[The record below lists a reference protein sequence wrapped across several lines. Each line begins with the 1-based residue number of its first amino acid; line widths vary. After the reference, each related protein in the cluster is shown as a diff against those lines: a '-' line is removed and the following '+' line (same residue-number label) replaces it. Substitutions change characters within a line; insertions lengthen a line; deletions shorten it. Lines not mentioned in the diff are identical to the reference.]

1 VIVQPN
7 EAFQVIWIGWVVSW
21 IAASL
26 WSGRTEKR
34 AATRETWI
42 YRIVIFAGAILIA
55 PWTAQVLGERP
66 SWQVGYY
73 GACALVSVI
82 LMGLALTWWARIHLG
97 CLWSSAITRKEKHR
111 IVETGPYA
119 FVRHPIYTGL
129 IIALLATAATE
140 ATLVAL
146 LGALLIVLG
155 LWVKASAFYRLSL
168 LQKPTSPTVAASRCS
183 FRSYRTADFF
193 DEWATVLAGAKLSA
207 HTPHPAIGERT
218 GLRRTTAFTTA
229 M

>member
-1 VIVQPN
+1 MIVQPS

-21 IAASL
+21 VSASL

-42 YRIVIFAGAILIA
+42 YRIVIFAGALLIG

-66 SWQVGYY
+66 TWQAGYY
-73 GACALVSVI
+73 GAYALVGVM
-82 LMGLALTWWARIHLG
+82 LTGLALTWWARIHLG

-111 IVETGPYA
+111 LIETGPYG

-129 IIALLATAATE
+129 IIALLATAAIE

-146 LGALLIVLG
+146 LGALLIALG
-155 LWVKASAFYRLSL
+155 LWVKARAEERFLSTEL
-168 LQKPTSPTVAASRCS
+168 APETYE
-183 FRSYRTADFF
+183 SYRRRVPMLVPF
-193 DEWATVLAGAKLSA
+193 L
-207 HTPHPAIGERT
+207 PHR
-218 GLRRTTAFTTA
+218 
-229 M
+229 